1 MSLAEV
7 ITLIND
13 SELGTALRESI
24 YMYPIV
30 EGIHLVGL
38 AFSVGLILFVDLRLI
53 GIFLRQLPVNQVLKP
68 LRPWLLAGFTVT
80 FLSGL
85 LLFIA
90 DAEKVTKIW
99 LFPVKLALIV
109 LAGLNAAWF
118 EYRWGK
124 RLQTEVASAALPAA
138 VRLAGLASLL
148 LWSTVVAAGRMIPYL
163 AYK

>member
-30 EGIHLVGL
+30 EGVHLVGL

-53 GIFLRQLPVNQVLKP
+53 GIFLRQLPVHQVLKP
-68 LRPWLLAGFTVT
+68 LRPWLLAGFSVT

-99 LFPVKLALIV
+99 LFPVKLGLIV
-109 LAGLNAAWF
+109 LAGLNAVWF
-118 EYRWGK
+118 EYRWG
-124 RLQTEVASAALPAA
+124 RQVTSQQTAGPLPAA
-138 VRLAGLASLL
+138 VKLAGLISLL